1 MTATLFIFSGIVA
14 ALLLV
19 LGWALRAPSK
29 SSRRKFDLSSLEE
42 SGRRHATYVALIKQ
56 AASPADMEFLAKR
69 GSPEIVRRVRRER
82 RGIALL
88 YLTHLREDF
97 QRLLL
102 LARAVAALSPAVG
115 SRQELERLWLSLEFS
130 WRYQLIRTGF
140 LYGLLPVPQ
149 LNSLSHMVSQLA
161 VQMETSLKEL
171 GERAAM
177 AVQMASTL
185 DGNGMDVV

>member
-19 LGWALRAPSK
+19 LGWALRAPGK
-29 SSRRKFDLSSLEE
+29 RSRGKFDLASLEE
-42 SGRRHATYVALIKQ
+42 CGPRHATYVALIKQ

-82 RGIALL
+82 RRIALL

-115 SRQELERLWLSLEFS
+115 SRQELERLWLNLEFS
-130 WRYQLIRTGF
+130 WRYRMIRAGF
-140 LYGLLPVPQ
+140 YYGLLPVPQ

-161 VQMETSLKEL
+161 VQMETSMKEL

-185 DGNGMDVV
+185 DRNGTDLV

>member
-1 MTATLFIFSGIVA
+1 MTAALFIFSGVVA

-19 LGWALRAPSK
+19 LGWALRAPGK
-29 SSRRKFDLSSLEE
+29 SSRGKFDLASLEE
-42 SGRRHATYVALIKQ
+42 SGRRHATYFVLIKQ

-82 RGIALL
+82 RRIALL

-97 QRLLL
+97 QRLLR

-130 WRYQLIRTGF
+130 WRYRMIRAGF
-140 LYGLLPVPQ
+140 YYGLLPVPQ

-161 VQMETSLKEL
+161 VQMETSMKEL

>member
-1 MTATLFIFSGIVA
+1 MTATLFIFFGIVA

-19 LGWALRAPSK
+19 LVWALRAPGK
-29 SSRRKFDLSSLEE
+29 SSRGKFDLASLEE

-82 RGIALL
+82 RRIALL
-88 YLTHLREDF
+88 YLTYLREDF
-97 QRLLL
+97 QRLLR

-130 WRYQLIRTGF
+130 WRYQLIRAGF
-140 LYGLLPVPQ
+140 HYGLLPVPQ

-171 GERAAM
+171 GEQAAM

>member
-1 MTATLFIFSGIVA
+1 
-14 ALLLV
+14 
-19 LGWALRAPSK
+19 
-29 SSRRKFDLSSLEE
+29 
-42 SGRRHATYVALIKQ
+42 
-56 AASPADMEFLAKR
+56 MEFLAKR

-82 RGIALL
+82 RRVALL

-97 QRLLL
+97 QRLLR
-102 LARAVAALSPAVG
+102 LARAVATLSPAVG

-130 WRYQLIRTGF
+130 WRYQLIRAGF
-140 LYGLLPVPQ
+140 RYGLLPLMQ

-161 VQMETSLKEL
+161 VQMETSMKEL

-185 DGNGMDVV
+185 DGNGMDLV